1 MGVSGAGKTLIGRLL
16 ANRLGLPFHDGD
28 DFQPETNRRKMAA
41 GIALTDE
48 DRQPWLEELA
58 RRIPGWEAEGG
69 AVLACSA
76 LRVRYRELLR
86 RAAGEPVF
94 VFLDAPVETLRRRLD
109 ERSGHYMPA
118 SLLDSQLDTLERPS
132 SEEALHVRA
141 DRPPEQLV
149 DEIANAL

>member
-1 MGVSGAGKTLIGRLL
+1 
-16 ANRLGLPFHDGD
+16 
-28 DFQPETNRRKMAA
+28 MAA

-141 DRPPEQLV
+141 DRPPGQLV